1 MAIQALTYCIQHN
14 DMFSVQYDVEKP
26 ATTAKPSKE
35 NAVTSA
41 NNSEGNIR

>member
-26 ATTAKPSKE
+26 ANASKTSKE
-35 NAVTSA
+35 NVVTA
-41 NNSEGNIR
+41 GGNN